1 MKRTYCEQCY
11 IALYWTLEHILKQS
25 EEPVSPHPFSL
36 CDLLS
41 NMCPFTFA
49 TGMSADPSAYY
60 AYEQILKEIV
70 SSEDSSPLSGYQAG
84 RNFLQM
90 YMAEYEYEL
99 EDVISAFSLEDYTF
113 AYKKAKEETA
123 SDC

>member
-11 IALYWTLEHILKQS
+11 IAFYWTLEHILKQS

-60 AYEQILKEIV
+60 DYEQILKEIV

-84 RNFLQM
+84 RDFLQM